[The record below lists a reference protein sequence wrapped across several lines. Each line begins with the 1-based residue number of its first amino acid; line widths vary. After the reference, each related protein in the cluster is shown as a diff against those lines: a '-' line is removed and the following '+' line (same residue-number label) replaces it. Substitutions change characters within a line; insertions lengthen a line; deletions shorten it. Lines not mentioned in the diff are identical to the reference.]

1 MLRKFIDRDEEGTYL
16 NREYLSESFS
26 FSVIYGRRRVG
37 KTELISNFLK
47 DRPNIYFL
55 ADKRGTK
62 SNLYRLRKKA
72 AEFFND
78 FEPNLETFDEVFE
91 YIKTKWGE
99 RQKLVIV
106 IDEFSY
112 LAQMDD
118 SIPSVFQLIVDEIL
132 KKGLFH
138 LILYSSSISMMEKS
152 TLSHSS
158 PLYGRRTGQMRVKPM
173 LFRHVR
179 EFFPKQP
186 LPEIVNIYG
195 AAGGVPFYLLFFDQN
210 KSYFENLQNIF
221 FTKEAVLYAEGEFLL
236 REELKEPA
244 TFMNILYAISKGAAR
259 PGEIASRSYLEAKDL
274 PYYLDTIIKLGFVM
288 KEHPVLEKPTTKKTI
303 YRIEDNFLR
312 FWFRYVLSHRDE
324 IEQGDKKPAIDDVK
338 KSLDAFLGETFEQI
352 GKEML
357 IHLNSQEKLP
367 FRFQK
372 LGREWG
378 KIPMAPKGQNEYEI
392 DLVAVND
399 DTKEILFCECKWENS
414 KVDTD
419 VYSKLVEK
427 AGYVKWYHEKKEYF
441 ALISKSGFTNRMK
454 KVSET
459 KGVLLLTMED
469 YMPDEFET
477 LIEKG
482 AKIAKNQR
490 TPI

>member
-1 MLRKFIDRDEEGTYL
+1 MLRKFIDRDEERAYL

-47 DRPNIYFL
+47 DKPNIYFL

-62 SNLYRLRKKA
+62 PNLFRLRKKA

-91 YIKTKWGE
+91 YIKTKWSK

-132 KKGLFH
+132 KAGLFH
-138 LILYSSSISMMEKS
+138 LILCGSSVSMMEKS

-158 PLYGRRTGQMRVKPM
+158 PLYGRRTGQMQVKSI
-173 LFRHVR
+173 LFRHLR
-179 EFFPKQP
+179 DFFPEQP
-186 LPEIVNIYG
+186 LHEIVNIYG
-195 AAGGVPFYLLFFDQN
+195 AAGGVPFYLLFFDPN
-210 KSYFENLQNIF
+210 KSYYENLQNVF
-221 FTKEAVLYAEGEFLL
+221 FAKEAVLYAEGEFLL

-259 PGEIASRSYLEAKDL
+259 PGEIASKSYLEAKDL
-274 PYYLDTIIKLGFVM
+274 PYYLDTIIKLGFVR

-312 FWFRYVLSHRDE
+312 FWFRYVLSHREE

-338 KSLDAFLGETFEQI
+338 NSFNAYLGETFEQI

-357 IHLNSQEKLP
+357 ISLNSQEKLP

-378 KIPMAPKGQNEYEI
+378 KIPMVPKGQNEYEI

-399 DTKEILFCECKWENS
+399 DTLEILFCECKWENN
-414 KVDTD
+414 KVDID
-419 VYSKLVEK
+419 VYFKLVEK
-427 AGYVKWYHEKKEYF
+427 AGYVKWHHDRKEYF
-441 ALISKSGFTNRMK
+441 ALISRSGFTDRMK
-454 KVSET
+454 KEAEM
-459 KGVLLLTMED
+459 KGVLLFTLDD
-469 YMPDEFET
+469 YMPVKKEQ
-477 LIEKG
+477 KSRRS
-482 AKIAKNQR
+482 ARSKKVM
-490 TPI
+490 